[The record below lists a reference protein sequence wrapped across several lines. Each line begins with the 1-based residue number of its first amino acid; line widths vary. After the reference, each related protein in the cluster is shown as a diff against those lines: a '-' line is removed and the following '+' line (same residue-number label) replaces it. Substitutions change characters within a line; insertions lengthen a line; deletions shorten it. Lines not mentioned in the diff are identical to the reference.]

1 MDASNCNILYVDPVG
16 SENKEEY
23 LEAVWIIEEMGESP
37 AKISTISLKLKVA
50 PPSTVQMLK
59 KLEKEG
65 YLKYIAREGVN
76 LTLKGSVIGRRIVR
90 NGMLIEKLMKDTL
103 GLEIDPKVACGIEHH
118 MTDEFANAICTLL
131 NHPNKC
137 PHGNLIPKGN
147 CCKQ

>member
-1 MDASNCNILYVDPVG
+1 LDASNCNILYVDPVG